1 MNNIFKRINFRQP
14 KYMLPAILYI
24 PLLGTS
30 YFIFD
35 LFHTEKAEV
44 QDKTLQTTEFLNP
57 ELPDAQIKGGDGIG
71 SKYEN
76 MAKSWGKIQDYSAV
90 DNIERDEPDDNQEEY
105 ESQYTEEDIALLDRQ
120 EKEKDLAAEAADA
133 KRREQEALAELE
145 KALAE
150 ARLRGQR
157 EVMPSATD
165 STATVAPPDTMTQTK
180 GNHRRGK
187 PFGQSSCGDGQGKR
201 GGEEGKDDFGLLQ
214 HTGERCTG
222 TETHQGDHR
231 RKHQGRGRLACAAAP
246 AGRHRNQRER
256 GQAWYL
262 PVCHSQRFLF
272 RTCKRKHQQH
282 IGGGRTGQGQLVNLR
297 YGRAGRTLR
306 THQPIPR
313 DKQGRG
319 EQCHVGQHEHEY
331 QRIR

>member
-1 MNNIFKRINFRQP
+1 MNRNTPKRISPCLTGR
-14 KYMLPAILYI
+14 
-24 PLLGTS
+24 
-30 YFIFD
+30 
-35 LFHTEKAEV
+35 
-44 QDKTLQTTEFLNP
+44 
-57 ELPDAQIKGGDGIG
+57 
-71 SKYEN
+71 
-76 MAKSWGKIQDYSAV
+76 
-90 DNIERDEPDDNQEEY
+90 
-105 ESQYTEEDIALLDRQ
+105 
-120 EKEKDLAAEAADA
+120 
-133 KRREQEALAELE
+133 KRRKIWQRNDRCQEAGAGSSRRTG

-180 GNHRRGK
+180 GTIDEESRSVK
-187 PFGQSSCGDGQGKR
+187 APAETDKGKR

-231 RKHQGRGRLACAAAP
+231 RKHQKRGRLACAAAP

-256 GQAWYL
+256 GRAWYL

-282 IGGGRTGQGQLVNLR
+282 IGGGRTGQRSACQSTIRTGWKDFTYPSANSARQAR
-297 YGRAGRTLR
+297 TWRAVPCRAA
-306 THQPIPR
+306 
-313 DKQGRG
+313 
-319 EQCHVGQHEHEY
+319 
-331 QRIR
+331 